1 MRKTHH
7 TCLYISVTWLRMW
20 VIIAVNLVIMS
31 PCMAQFFAIHPEN
44 PQLRLIHRAVEIIQ
58 NGGVIAYPTDVSD
71 ALACHIGDKQALDKI
86 RRIRQLDD
94 KHDFTLVCTDLT
106 QVSTFT
112 KISNNA
118 HRLIKALTPGPFTFI
133 LDATR
138 EVPRR
143 LQHPKKKTIGIRIPD
158 HPIAQLLVKELQE
171 PLFSSTLILPGDDE
185 GLSDPYEIRE
195 RLEHE
200 LDLVIDAG
208 MILCEET
215 TIIAFLEHGPEIVRQ
230 GKGIAPMLD

>member
-1 MRKTHH
+1 LQST
-7 TCLYISVTWLRMW
+7 
-20 VIIAVNLVIMS
+20 
-31 PCMAQFFAIHPEN
+31 Q
-44 PQLRLIHRAVEIIQ
+44 RAVEIVRL
-58 NGGVIAYPTDVSD
+58 GGVIVYPTDSSY
-71 ALACHIGDKQALDKI
+71 ALACQIGDKQALDKI

-106 QVSTFT
+106 QVSQFT
-112 KISNNA
+112 KMGNNA

-158 HPIAQLLVKELQE
+158 HAIAQLLVKELQE
-171 PLFSSTLILPGDDE
+171 PLFSSTLHLPGDEE
-185 GLSDPYEIRE
+185 GLSDPFEIRE

-200 LDLVIDAG
+200 LALVIDAG
-208 MILCEET
+208 IIPFEET
-215 TIIAFLEHGPEIVRQ
+215 TIIAFPNHDPEIIRQ
-230 GKGIAPMLD
+230 GKGIASMIH